1 MSTITIRLSIGFIL
15 FTCLFA
21 CNNSN
26 TSQDS
31 SRVKEI
37 MKTHEIKK
45 ISEVDILNKA
55 LEIGNELAKS
65 SQRALSEKLMQSMKK
80 NGAAESIKF
89 CNEVA
94 SPVTDSLSSKYNASI
109 KRTSNKLRNPR
120 NQPDVI
126 ESQLLDAYQY
136 SFDNQLELNESV
148 QMLEDEKSV
157 LFTKP
162 IMLNNPTCL
171 NCHGEL
177 NKNLKDENNVL
188 LKSLYPSD
196 SATGYKLNDFRGMWS
211 IILDKKVIVNA
222 L

>member
-1 MSTITIRLSIGFIL
+1 MSTFTIRLSVVFIF

-45 ISEVDILNKA
+45 ISDVDILNKA
-55 LEIGNELAKS
+55 LEIGNELAKT
-65 SQRALSEKLMQSMKK
+65 SQGALSEKLIQSMKK
-80 NGAAESIKF
+80 DGVAESIKF
-89 CNEVA
+89 CHEVA
-94 SPVTDSLSSKYNASI
+94 SPLTDSLSSTYKATI
-109 KRTSNKLRNPR
+109 KRTSNRLRNPR
-120 NQPDVI
+120 NQPDAI
-126 ESQLLDAYQY
+126 ETQLLDAYQY
-136 SFDNQLELNESV
+136 SFDNQLELKESV
-148 QMLEDEKSV
+148 QMLDDKKSV

-162 IMLNNPTCL
+162 IMLNNPACL
-171 NCHGEL
+171 NCHGEPG
-177 NKNLKDENNVL
+177 KNLKDENNLL

-211 IILDKKVIVNA
+211 IILDKKTIVNA

>member
-1 MSTITIRLSIGFIL
+1 MNIFILRLSIVFIL
-15 FTCLFA
+15 TTSFFA

-45 ISEVDILNKA
+45 ISDVDILNKA
-55 LEIGNELAKS
+55 LEVGNTLAKS
-65 SQRALSEKLMQSMKK
+65 SQGALSEKLMQSMKK
-80 NGAAESIKF
+80 YGVTESIEYCHK
-89 CNEVA
+89 VA
-94 SPVTDSLSSKYNASI
+94 SPLTDSLSSAYKATI
-109 KRTSNKLRNPR
+109 KRTSSRLRNPR

-136 SFDNQLELNESV
+136 SFDNQLELKESV
-148 QMLEDEKSV
+148 QLLEDGKSV

-162 IMLNNPTCL
+162 IMLNNPACL
-171 NCHGEL
+171 NCHGEPG
-177 NKNLKDENNVL
+177 KNLKDENNL
-188 LKSLYPSD
+188 FLKSLYPSD
-196 SATGYKLNDFRGMWS
+196 SATDYKLNEFRGMWS
-211 IILDKKVIVNA
+211 IILDKKAIVNA

>member
-1 MSTITIRLSIGFIL
+1 
-15 FTCLFA
+15 
-21 CNNSN
+21 
-26 TSQDS
+26 
-31 SRVKEI
+31 

-45 ISEVDILNKA
+45 ISDVDILNKA

-65 SQRALSEKLMQSMKK
+65 SQSALSEKLIESMKK
-80 NGAAESIKF
+80 NGVAESIKF

-94 SPVTDSLSSKYNASI
+94 PPLTDSLSSEYQAII
-109 KRTSNKLRNPR
+109 KRTSNRLRNPR
-120 NQPDVI
+120 NQPDAI

-136 SFDNQLELNESV
+136 SFDNQLELKESV
-148 QMLEDEKSV
+148 QMVDDEKSV

-162 IMLNNPTCL
+162 IMLKNPVCL

-177 NKNLKDENNVL
+177 GKNLKSENNIL
-188 LKSLYPSD
+188 LQSLYPSD

-211 IILDKKVIVNA
+211 IILDKKKIVNA